1 VDEIWF
7 QIRVSPPI
15 RSLVVFDVSAA
26 AAPFWANQIK
36 LVQSVAEIVPPTEH
50 PEIGFLGSTARAPLG
65 QFLQSPQRWY
75 AAHAGRGRVISPLF
89 ESFRENWPAR
99 VLVCASRPPVDLLD
113 WRQSPHAHRVAVIGI
128 DPADSSGGV
137 GWPTIAIDDPRAA
150 GGLLTRR
157 PRSAH
162 VKVPGGFPIAW
173 DNPHYRVA
181 AGGLVLDGMADPE
194 IRVGFLCGL
203 PQRDPTAH
211 QLWQDDTTTPLS
223 VEVVPSPEPSSWQ
236 PMTPLELAV
245 LDAWRDGRAA
255 RCGHCGQL
263 HQPGEVACADGVW
276 ALPSLASGEPGGF
289 ARVQVSTF
297 QARYQAVRGPAI
309 GVAHS
314 VIVVRDPPGSS
325 PVVWRFDGAR
335 EEWARTGETWA
346 RFEPIGSADLFVL
359 ALPPAGRGPA

>member
-1 VDEIWF
+1 M
-7 QIRVSPPI
+7 PGTTPI
-15 RSLVVFDVSAA
+15 
-26 AAPFWANQIK
+26 
-36 LVQSVAEIVPPTEH
+36 T
-50 PEIGFLGSTARAPLG
+50 GSR
-65 QFLQSPQRWY
+65 
-75 AAHAGRGRVISPLF
+75 
-89 ESFRENWPAR
+89 
-99 VLVCASRPPVDLLD
+99 
-113 WRQSPHAHRVAVIGI
+113 
-128 DPADSSGGV
+128 
-137 GWPTIAIDDPRAA
+137 
-150 GGLLTRR
+150 
-157 PRSAH
+157 
-162 VKVPGGFPIAW
+162 
-173 DNPHYRVA
+173 
-181 AGGLVLDGMADPE
+181 
-194 IRVGFLCGL
+194 RVGSFWTEWPILKSEWASCADYPNVIRRHTNSG
-203 PQRDPTAH
+203 R
-211 QLWQDDTTTPLS
+211 
-223 VEVVPSPEPSSWQ
+223 
-236 PMTPLELAV
+236 MTPLELAV